1 MKTKSILLAGALA
14 LVFASP
20 PALAGDSKTIRVNFS
35 KCQIYPPGT
44 LPAFAPPDSV
54 FVNVGSVSGAVNGPL
69 KVYGQPGSFT
79 GTLPAGV
86 FFLDAKYVVEAG
98 TKSFTAHVGGRF
110 DTNVGEAA
118 LNGFISEGWLLG
130 AKVFD
135 EFHATTP
142 GCVAGALIITPWQLP
157 DDDDED

>member
-1 MKTKSILLAGALA
+1 MKTKSILLAGAIALA
-14 LVFASP
+14 LASP
-20 PALAGDSKTIRVNFS
+20 PALAADSSSIRVNFS
-35 KCQIYPPGT
+35 KCQIWPPGAF
-44 LPAFAPPDSV
+44 PAFAPPGSV
-54 FVNVGSVSGAVNGPL
+54 FVNVGSVTGAVTGSL

-79 GTLPAGV
+79 GGLPAGV
-86 FFLDAKYVVEAG
+86 YFLDAKYVVEAG
-98 TKSFTAHVGGRF
+98 TKSFTAHVGGRY

-142 GCVAGALIITPWQLP
+142 GCVAGTLTITPWHLP